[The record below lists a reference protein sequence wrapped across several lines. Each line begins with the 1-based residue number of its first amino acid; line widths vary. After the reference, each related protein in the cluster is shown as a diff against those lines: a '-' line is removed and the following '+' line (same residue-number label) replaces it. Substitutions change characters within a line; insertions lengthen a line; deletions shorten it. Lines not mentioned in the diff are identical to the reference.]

1 MKAITVRKTKTY
13 RMKSPLRQSKPKIRI
28 LLADDHPV
36 VRQGLITVFVAGG
49 DMEVV
54 GEAADGS
61 EVCAL
66 YDQLL
71 PDILI
76 LDLRMPKK
84 DGLDIIKE
92 LQTRSPQPRV
102 IVLTTSELEEDLRQ
116 SLTAGA
122 KSYLLKGAEPDQMRV
137 TVRRVFAGESPPLA
151 ADVAAKMMDSLA
163 SPQLSR
169 RELDILRQMAIGQ
182 SNKEIGRSLYISEHT
197 VKNHVK
203 AILRKLNAAGRTEAI
218 AIAAERGLIRM
229 A

>member
-1 MKAITVRKTKTY
+1 
-13 RMKSPLRQSKPKIRI
+13 MKSPPNRLEPKIRI
-28 LLADDHPV
+28 LLADDHPI
-36 VRQGLITVFVAGG
+36 VRQGLITVLAAEG

-54 GEAADGS
+54 GEATDGS

-84 DGLDIIKE
+84 DGLDIVSE
-92 LQTRSPQPRV
+92 LQTRTPQPRI
-102 IVLTTSELEEDLRQ
+102 IVLTTSELVEDLRR
-116 SLTAGA
+116 SLSAGA
-122 KSYLLKGAEPDQMRV
+122 KSYLLKGAEPGQVRT
-137 TVRRVFAGESPPLA
+137 TVRQVFAGQSVIPENL
-151 ADVAAKMMDSLA
+151 AAKMADSIA

-169 RELDILRQMAIGQ
+169 RELDILRQMAVGQ

-203 AILRKLNAAGRTEAI
+203 AILRKLDAVGRTEAI
-218 AIAAERGLIRM
+218 AIAAKRGLIRM
-229 A
+229 AK